1 MPSRPERRIKEAF
14 QRRRNLRDRLRRS
27 GDLAGDFTNLEAIN
41 KSTQD
46 VVDGIRA
53 QQRKKRQTVMISAS

>member
-1 MPSRPERRIKEAF
+1 MPSGPERRINEAF

-27 GDLAGDFTNLEAIN
+27 GDLAEDFTNLEAIN
-41 KSTQD
+41 QGTQD
-46 VVDGIRA
+46 VVSGIRA